1 MISSISQASPN
12 RTLVG
17 SSRFPKDA
25 LTVPDLQT
33 GGGERFT
40 VYLANGLAARG
51 CAVDLIL
58 IEAEG
63 PYLADVSPQVHVVN
77 LNSRRLLRS
86 ILPLIRYLRR
96 NRPDVLISNL
106 THMDLAAL
114 LAKRLAGVSTRVIP
128 VVHTTLSQEAAE
140 SISLRGW
147 VIGQTVNR
155 LYPWSDAIV
164 VVSRDAADDL
174 LRVTRAAAE
183 IVRVI
188 YPILT
193 PEIAELTKL
202 PLDDP
207 WFAPGQPGVVLGVG
221 RLTRQ
226 KDFSTLIRAFA
237 VVRRQQDFQSLR
249 LLILGEGET
258 RRQLED
264 LVKELGL
271 TDFVAMPG
279 RTENV
284 FAYMARCALF
294 VLSSAYEAMP
304 MVLVEAL
311 VCGAPVVATNCR
323 SGPREI
329 LHDGKFGRLVPVGNV
344 SDLASAIRESLS
356 EPRRPPP
363 EEVLRPF
370 ARDTVIDQYLKLIAE
385 VNDE

>member
-1 MISSISQASPN
+1 MAASPVEDCPN
-12 RTLVG
+12 TPLPQ
-17 SSRFPKDA
+17 SSRLPKVA
-25 LTVPDLQT
+25 LTVPSLHT

-51 CAVDLIL
+51 YPVDLVL
-58 IEAEG
+58 IEAQG
-63 PYLADVSPQVHVVN
+63 PILAHVLPQVRVVS
-77 LNSRRLLRS
+77 LNSRRMLRS
-86 ILPLIRYLRR
+86 IWPLARYLRD

-106 THMDLAAL
+106 QHMNLAAL
-114 LAKRLAGVSTRVIP
+114 VARRLARVSTRVIP
-128 VVHTTLSQEAAE
+128 VVHTTLSQVMVQ
-140 SISLRGW
+140 SSDVRDRIINGILKK
-147 VIGQTVNR
+147 IYT
-155 LYPWSDAIV
+155 WSDAIV
-164 VVSRDAADDL
+164 VVSREAADDF
-174 LRVTRAAAE
+174 LRITGVPPG

-193 PEIAELTKL
+193 SGIAELKTS

-221 RLTRQ
+221 RLTPQ

-237 VVRRQQDFQSLR
+237 VVRREHDLR
-249 LLILGEGET
+249 LVIIGEGEM
-258 RRQLED
+258 RGQLEK

-284 FAYMARCALF
+284 FAYMSRCALF
-294 VLSSAYEAMP
+294 VLSSACEAMP

-311 VCGAPVVATNCR
+311 AAGAPVVATNCM

-329 LHDGKFGRLVPVGNV
+329 LHDGKFGRLVPVGDV
-344 SDLASAIRESLS
+344 QALAGAIHESLT

-363 EEVLRPF
+363 HEVLRPF
-370 ARDTVIDQYLKLIAE
+370 AGDAIIDQYLSLIAE
-385 VNDE
+385 VSRG